1 MSYFK
6 YMNPKLLKT
15 ILLSLAVGFFV
26 MWILEF
32 RRAGMFESYWLLLL
46 SILCLLYFQF
56 KRVKAALELK
66 RKEEDNASLQKPN
79 ATKTLKK

>member
-1 MSYFK
+1 
-6 YMNPKLLKT
+6 MNPKLLKT
-15 ILLSLAVGFFV
+15 ILLALSVGFFV

-56 KRVKAALELK
+56 KRVKAALELRK
-66 RKEEDNASLQKPN
+66 KEEIDIVTSKSKSS
-79 ATKTLKK
+79 KTPKK

>member
-1 MSYFK
+1 
-6 YMNPKLLKT
+6 MNPKLLKT
-15 ILLSLAVGFFV
+15 ILLALSVGFFV

-56 KRVKAALELK
+56 KRVKTALELRK
-66 RKEEDNASLQKPN
+66 KEEIAMTANKPKSS
-79 ATKTLKK
+79 KTLKK

>member
-1 MSYFK
+1 
-6 YMNPKLLKT
+6 MNPKLLKT
-15 ILLSLAVGFFV
+15 ILLALSVGFFV

-56 KRVKAALELK
+56 KRVKAALELRK
-66 RKEEDNASLQKPN
+66 KEEIDIVASKSKSS
-79 ATKTLKK
+79 KTPKK

>member
-1 MSYFK
+1 
-6 YMNPKLLKT
+6 MNPKLLKT
-15 ILLSLAVGFFV
+15 ILLALSVGFFV

-56 KRVKAALELK
+56 KRVKAALELRK
-66 RKEEDNASLQKPN
+66 KEEIDMAASKSKSS
-79 ATKTLKK
+79 KTLKK

>member
-1 MSYFK
+1 
-6 YMNPKLLKT
+6 MNPKLLKT
-15 ILLSLAVGFFV
+15 ILLALSVGFFV

-56 KRVKAALELK
+56 KRVKAALELRK
-66 RKEEDNASLQKPN
+66 KEEITMTAQKPKSS
-79 ATKTLKK
+79 KTVKK

>member
-1 MSYFK
+1 
-6 YMNPKLLKT
+6 MNPKLLKT
-15 ILLSLAVGFFV
+15 ILLALSVGFFV

-56 KRVKAALELK
+56 KRVKAALELRK
-66 RKEEDNASLQKPN
+66 KEEIDMAVSKSKSS
-79 ATKTLKK
+79 KTLKK

>member
-1 MSYFK
+1 
-6 YMNPKLLKT
+6 MNPKLLKT
-15 ILLSLAVGFFV
+15 ILLALSVGFFV

-56 KRVKAALELK
+56 KRVKTALELRK
-66 RKEEDNASLQKPN
+66 KEEIAMTSNKPKSS
-79 ATKTLKK
+79 KTVKK